1 MGGEQERGKEVK
13 RSEVAEKMST
23 MTNAV
28 YRIRSEN
35 WQCWPSPEPFWC
47 SGNKSLIGKEE
58 RREGRQRG

>member
-1 MGGEQERGKEVK
+1 MMGGEQERGKEVK

-35 WQCWPSPEPFWC
+35 
-47 SGNKSLIGKEE
+47 
-58 RREGRQRG
+58 